1 MLKFH
6 KKNELFLNLKNL
18 LKKKLEEHEK
28 LGIFYI
34 IALVH
39 LIKFIFF
46 SNYRYNRCLFDPP
59 SKFFY
64 KYKSLTNYFSIP
76 LLIFAKYLKKKNIFI
91 SVNNDCNFSIGHIF
105 TEITELKK
113 IQKFDDR
120 YSGSTVWFSSS
131 RKEILNDT
139 KGIFEDK
146 NFRVFFGGISRVFL
160 TFVAIKCPSISI
172 DASLGTDNY
181 IFGKKFLSN
190 RIVYHNKSKRRA
202 KMMIKSQEFY
212 PIKDKLINFQDKK
225 IQLLKDLNIKNKF
238 IVIQMKLDK
247 TNATFKIL
255 DPEEYLETINY
266 FKNKNYDI
274 VFAGREICPKIF
286 LNNEVINYANS
297 KYATPLNDY
306 LLVAQSSFVISSGSG
321 FCNIAEVTDKPILVI
336 NSFHGIQQFGRRTI
350 LLPTLLSINGKSLN
364 PKTQHKYVCTF
375 GQELNN
381 NKFDNLKVA
390 IMASSDDILESAK
403 ELEKMINLPIP
414 PFTPLQKKIHDS
426 KSFPLYADGLSRIS
440 DYYLSKHENFFKQ

>member
-1 MLKFH
+1 MLKFLQ
-6 KKNELFLNLKNL
+6 KNKLFLNFKNL
-18 LKKKLEEHEK
+18 LKKKLNEHRK
-28 LGIFYI
+28 LEIFYL

-46 SNYRYNRCLFDPP
+46 SDYRHNRCLFDPR
-59 SKFFY
+59 SEFFY
-64 KYKSLTNYFSIP
+64 KYKNLANYFSIP

-105 TEITELKK
+105 TEIAELKK
-113 IQKFDDR
+113 MQKFDDR

-146 NFRVFFGGISRVFL
+146 NFRIFFGGISRVFL

-181 IFGKKFLSN
+181 IFGKKILSN

-212 PIKDKLINFQDKK
+212 PIKDKLNNFQDKK
-225 IQLLKDLNIKNKF
+225 IQLLNNLNIKNKF
-238 IVIQMKLDK
+238 IVIQIKMDE
-247 TNATFKIL
+247 TNSTFKIL
-255 DPEEYLETINY
+255 DPKEYLETINY
-266 FKNKNYDI
+266 FKSKNYDI
-274 VFAGREICPKIF
+274 VFAGREVCPKIF

-306 LLVAQSSFVISSGSG
+306 LLVAQCSFVVSSGSG

-350 LLPTLLSINGKSLN
+350 LLPTLLSINGKLLN

-375 GQELNN
+375 GQELND
-381 NKFDNLKVA
+381 NKFDNLKVG

-403 ELEKMINLPIP
+403 ELEEMINLPLP
-414 PFTPLQKKIHDS
+414 PLTLLQKKICNKD
-426 KSFPLYADGLSRIS
+426 SFPLLFEGLSRIS
-440 DYYLSKHENFFKQ
+440 NYYLLKYINFIK